1 MARLQGA
8 PCTNGS
14 WGLCCV
20 VAESPKVQGVGY
32 LIDKGEMRKAWPGR
46 IEKEGV
52 EIQDTDWLDIEL
64 KEEGAEAVF
73 EASSWGGPGNGQA
86 PGGSEI

>member
-32 LIDKGEMRKAWPGR
+32 LIDRR
-46 IEKEGV
+46 
-52 EIQDTDWLDIEL
+52 D
-64 KEEGAEAVF
+64 EEGLT
-73 EASSWGGPGNGQA
+73 WQD
-86 PGGSEI
+86 